1 MKVDTVALPG
11 TQGAATPDMPLIK
24 AEDIKSILYL
34 GIKGGIKLETGS
46 KHAVDTY
53 A

>member
-1 MKVDTVALPG
+1 MKVDTVALPLG
-11 TQGAATPDMPLIK
+11 QATTTPEMALIK
-24 AEDIKSILYL
+24 ANDIKTILYL
-34 GIKGGIKLETGS
+34 GIKGVIKLDSAG